1 MEICVI
7 RGYGERN
14 PHQVCGGTET
24 TKVSFEL
31 LRRNLLLC
39 SSYVLRLE
47 RRRHD
52 RLCGD
57 CEGDIV
63 YTVEGNT
70 STTVNGN
77 SVRGV
82 WQHQYPIG
90 SGRILGYGMLS

>member
-24 TKVSFEL
+24 TKVSFE
-31 LRRNLLLC
+31 
-39 SSYVLRLE
+39 
-47 RRRHD
+47 
-52 RLCGD
+52 
-57 CEGDIV
+57 

-90 SGRILGYGMLS
+90 SGRILGYGMIS

>member
-14 PHQVCGGTET
+14 PHQVCR
-24 TKVSFEL
+24 VSKSHEVGFEL
-31 LRRNLLLC
+31 RRRNLLLC

-57 CEGDIV
+57 CEEV
-63 YTVEGNT
+63 
-70 STTVNGN
+70 
-77 SVRGV
+77 
-82 WQHQYPIG
+82 
-90 SGRILGYGMLS
+90 

>member
-14 PHQVCGGTET
+14 PHQVCGETET

-57 CEGDIV
+57 CEEV
-63 YTVEGNT
+63 
-70 STTVNGN
+70 
-77 SVRGV
+77 
-82 WQHQYPIG
+82 
-90 SGRILGYGMLS
+90 